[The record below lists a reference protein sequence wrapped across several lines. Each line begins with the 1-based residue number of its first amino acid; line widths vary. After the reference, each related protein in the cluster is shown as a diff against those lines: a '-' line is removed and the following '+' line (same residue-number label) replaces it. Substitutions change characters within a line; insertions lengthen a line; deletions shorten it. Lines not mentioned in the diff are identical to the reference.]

1 MIKERIIYPELVNH
15 LKRKEFTIITGAR
28 QTGKTTLLKELF
40 RHLEKQG
47 KKVWYISFEKEDL
60 LRMINEN
67 PENIFK
73 VTRRPANPLF
83 EDQSE
88 PYYFLIDEIQYAANP
103 SNFLKYL
110 YDTYS
115 PHLKIVATGSS
126 SFYLDKK
133 FKDSLAGR
141 KRIFIL
147 RTLSFQEYLIFN
159 DKARLL
165 EELKQIIDTP
175 DYQSLYFSEMKDLFE
190 DYLKF
195 GGYPEVV
202 LADDRREK
210 LLLLEEIKNAY
221 IKRDILESKV
231 GNETKFYQLMQV
243 LAMQT
248 GNLLNKYELSKSLKL
263 DLKTLD
269 KYILVLQK
277 CFHISL
283 IKPFHA
289 NLKKE
294 LLKMP
299 KVYYNDL
306 GLRNLLSG
314 NFQDFP
320 VRADKGQLLENYVFI
335 RLLEKYTEE
344 EIKFWRTADQKEVDF
359 VIHPAFESSFAL
371 EVKFSAAN
379 LKKKKYQKFI
389 HTYPEIPLKF
399 ILYNTEGKDEDVLDI
414 LKL

>member
-1 MIKERIIYPELVNH
+1 MIKERIIYPELINH

-40 RHLEKQG
+40 RHLEKRG
-47 KKVWYISFEKEDL
+47 EKVWYISFEKEDL

-73 VTRRPANPLF
+73 VTRRPANPLY

-88 PYYFLIDEIQYAANP
+88 PYYFLIDEVQYAANP

-126 SFYLDKK
+126 SFYLDRK

-141 KRIFIL
+141 KKIFIL
-147 RTLSFQEYLIFN
+147 RTLSFLEYLTFK
-159 DKARLL
+159 DKSRLL
-165 EELKQIIDTP
+165 GELKQIMEIP
-175 DYQSLYFSEMKDLFE
+175 DYQSLYYSEIKDHFE

-202 LADDRREK
+202 LTDDPGEK
-210 LLLLEEIKNAY
+210 LSLLEEIKNAY
-221 IKRDILESKV
+221 IKRDIFESKV
-231 GNETKFYQLMQV
+231 ENETKFYQLMQV

-248 GNLLNKYELSKSLKL
+248 GNLLNKHELSKSLKL

-283 IKPFHA
+283 VKPFHA

-299 KVYYNDL
+299 KVFYNDL

-314 NFQDFP
+314 SFQDIP
-320 VRADKGQLLENYVFI
+320 TRPDKGQLLENYVFI
-335 RLLEKYTEE
+335 RLLENT
-344 EIKFWRTADQKEVDF
+344 
-359 VIHPAFESSFAL
+359 
-371 EVKFSAAN
+371 
-379 LKKKKYQKFI
+379 KKKKSGFGEQPIK
-389 HTYPEIPLKF
+389 KKW
-399 ILYNTEGKDEDVLDI
+399 ILSSTLHLNHLLHWKSNTAP
-414 LKL
+414 